1 MNSSITSMLHLH
13 GLPPLPRSLSG
24 YVQNQ
29 QPMQMHGSPQ
39 NFPSHPQQFLNKSG
53 HGIGRP
59 APIPPPRPHSRRS
72 SSSGSSFRASPE
84 HVSARSVI
92 SASEGLRSSPRSLS
106 SSPHSLSYGFRLGR
120 SSADSFSEPRAFVR
134 VVKSYGRDTNQPATD
149 SNLDV
154 QLAQLKK
161 DMQHLRQQDMALLGH
176 LLQIHQGIQD
186 LKNALVPPPQPAPS
200 MPMFHSTP
208 PSYGQGSLYSN
219 PPPPRH
225 ARKMHPSPISRG
237 AKLFAKRAADAELG
251 GAVGTS
257 HPEMDEDS
265 DSASSLEYGGI

>member
-29 QPMQMHGSPQ
+29 QPMQMHGSSQ

-106 SSPHSLSYGFRLGR
+106 SSPHSPHMDSGLGR

-161 DMQHLRQQDMALLGH
+161 GMQHLRQQDMAILDH
-176 LLQIHQGIQD
+176 LLQIHQRIQD
-186 LKNALVPPPQPAPS
+186 LKNDLVPPPQPAPS
-200 MPMFHSTP
+200 MPMFSTP

-237 AKLFAKRAADAELG
+237 AKLFAKRAADSELG
-251 GAVGTS
+251 SAVGTS
-257 HPEMDEDS
+257 HPKVTQ
-265 DSASSLEYGGI
+265 LHL